1 MRYTRNLSPMYR
13 FVRGKLMISSVIFVM
28 LFFTLFTGGL
38 SADDAWVEAGG
49 GSVSMREGSNSNIQ
63 MVAESI
69 RIDLYDEYFL
79 TDASFVFYNYGQ
91 TTDLQVGFP
100 EFFSGTQEPNHLRS
114 FKTFVNDIPVPFTI
128 IQGKDRGNVEIQR
141 WYVKEV
147 HFLSRSMTVS
157 RVMYEAPMAQYG
169 QYRSAEYLYGTGRV
183 WRDAIGKLV
192 IHIRDH
198 SDHWIERIEFMTAEN
213 NRVDYL
219 VENTNENT
227 VTVFVS
233 NLEPSATD
241 KFRVLFSHL
250 PKYDTSPMR
259 LSEKSWK
266 YDKVLLEQL
275 ELRFLSLPQLRIL
288 RNCIFAWHGYSF
300 QSEDMQ
306 LYFGKEVWYEP
317 DPTFSEEL
325 LTELERQNV
334 ELLLKEE
341 ERRMNFMQ

>member
-1 MRYTRNLSPMYR
+1 MYR
-13 FVRGKLMISSVIFVM
+13 FIKHKLMISRVIFIV
-28 LFFTLFTGGL
+28 LLFTLFAGGI
-38 SADDAWVEAGG
+38 SADDAWVIAGG
-49 GSVSMREGSNSNIQ
+49 GSVSMREGSNSSVQ
-63 MVAESI
+63 MVSEFI
-69 RIDLYDEYFL
+69 CIDLYDEYFL

-91 TTDLQVGFP
+91 TIDLQVGFP
-100 EFFSGTQEPNHLRS
+100 EFHSGTNEQDHLRS

-128 IQGKDRGNVEIQR
+128 IPGKDRWNAEIRR

-147 HFLSRSMTVS
+147 HFPARSMTIS

-169 QYRSAEYLYGTGRV
+169 QYRSAEYLYGTGGV
-183 WRDAIGKLV
+183 WRDAIGQLV

-198 SDHWIERIEFMTAEN
+198 SNYWIEGIEFKTAEKN
-213 NRVDYL
+213 GIDYL

-241 KFRVLFSHL
+241 TFRVLFSRL

-259 LSEKSWK
+259 LSKKTWK
-266 YDKVLLEQL
+266 YDKGLLDEM
-275 ELRFLSLPQLRIL
+275 ELRLLSLSQLRIL

-300 QSEDMQ
+300 RTEDMQ
-306 LYFGKEVWYEP
+306 LHFEQEDWYEP
-317 DPTFSEEL
+317 DSTFSVER

-341 ERRMNFMQ
+341 GRRMNFMQ